1 MFDPAVV
8 YERGFGTGEYVDW
21 YVETC
26 DWHPRVFAC
35 QEGYVCV
42 IVYIVWRRML
52 DRGFDAHFR
61 NGGVKN
67 QNQLFFFF
75 SKRGRLIKILPL
87 TLPFFCLFSFGLY
100 RFCIARSLGHLGFF
114 LRISRVPYVEF
125 VWLQR

>member
-75 SKRGRLIKILPL
+75 QRGGDLSKFCHGLCR
-87 TLPFFCLFSFGLY
+87 FF
-100 RFCIARSLGHLGFF
+100 AF
-114 LRISRVPYVEF
+114 LALDYTDF
-125 VWLQR
+125 V